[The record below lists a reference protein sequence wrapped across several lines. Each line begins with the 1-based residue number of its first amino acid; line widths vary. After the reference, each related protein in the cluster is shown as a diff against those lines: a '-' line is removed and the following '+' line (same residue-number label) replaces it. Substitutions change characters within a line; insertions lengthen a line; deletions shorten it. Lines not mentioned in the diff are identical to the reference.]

1 MKARTLLPRA
11 ALALLLALAAA
22 PAGAGRDPGAPPAP
36 RAARAEGFL
45 SFADALLAAGESFRA
60 ATEYLRLLHH
70 FPDSPEAG
78 RALEGLG
85 RAYAQA
91 GRWDEAAGAFWRLA
105 EAGAQGVEGIEV
117 TEARWLL
124 GSALYRGE
132 RYEDAA
138 RVLLVPD
145 AEPAAVALG
154 TLALL
159 RAGKTSQAKAVRP
172 GLAADYTAL
181 PRKHPATA
189 GTLAAVLPGAGH
201 LYADRPRD
209 ATVAFLLNA
218 AFLWGTYEAVRRE
231 QWALAGVL
239 GLFELGWYSGNVV
252 SAVNAAHKWNRRE
265 EGRFFRTREEGV
277 LPRWGL
283 LLGPGAAGA
292 VLAWGW

>member
-1 MKARTLLPRA
+1 VKARPLLPRA
-11 ALALLLALAAA
+11 VLALLLALAAVPSGA
-22 PAGAGRDPGAPPAP
+22 DAGQDPAPPPPPPPAT
-36 RAARAEGFL
+36 AEGLL
-45 SFADALLAAGESFRA
+45 SFAEALLAAGESFRA
-60 ATEYLRLLHH
+60 ATEYLRYLHH
-70 FPDSPEAG
+70 FSDRPEAG

-105 EAGAQGVEGIEV
+105 EAEGMGGA
-117 TEARWLL
+117 EARWLL

-132 RYEDAA
+132 RYEEAA
-138 RVLLVPD
+138 RVLLVPG
-145 AEPAAVALG
+145 AEPTAAALG

-159 RAGKTSQAKAVRP
+159 RAGKAAEAEAAGP
-172 GLAADYTAL
+172 DLAAAHRAL
-181 PRKHPATA
+181 PRKHPAAA

-209 ATVAFLLNA
+209 ATVSFLLNA

-265 EGRFFRTREEGV
+265 EGRFFRSREEGL

-283 LLGPGAAGA
+283 HLGPGDAG
-292 VLAWGW
+292 VTLAWRW